1 MNASDR
7 SDTSLRAYLARR
19 PLLCCHILMLI
30 AAVLMLAVTTRHL
43 GLPVPRIHD
52 EFAYLLQA
60 ETFASG
66 RLTNPTPPHHAFIET
81 FHVIMEPTYTAK
93 YFPGQALPLA
103 LGFLLGLPIA
113 GIWLTGLALVPLGI
127 EIFRRFGNLF
137 CTCIVTLFV
146 YVQFFLL
153 MYFGH
158 TYWGGSFFMLCGG
171 LMLLA
176 VLLWRER
183 RHTAAGILFGIGAG
197 FCLLTRPYE
206 GFFWGAA
213 CLAYLA
219 ISSWMN
225 RRETVRPIARG
236 AGASALIALGFFAV
250 FAAGLLLYNRA
261 VTENC
266 FSLPYTTYGEEYWP
280 SHRDFIWQ
288 DPPIKTVD
296 KPQRFNDFNSTYLHF
311 NRMTTLEFIGN
322 GLFHCSRMIRWI
334 LPYGTWVLFLP
345 FVAVRAYRGDYRG
358 LRLLVFIGILPLPC
372 ILTSNN
378 YFMHY
383 YAPWV
388 WIGGIFCALLL
399 SWCLGIETR
408 KRYGWGFVK
417 RAVPVILLL
426 AAAAHAASGMS
437 RNDPRVHGRWFDA
450 LPVLREKIQND
461 LADRYRKTGRRQLVF
476 VDYAGGYRSDF
487 EFVYNGPAPWASPVT
502 WARNRGP
509 EKNRALIDDLVD
521 HRAWLLDVGKEIR
534 LLPYGEENAQP

>member
-1 MNASDR
+1 MNRPDR
-7 SDTSLRAYLARR
+7 TDTSLPAYLAQR
-19 PLLCCHILMLI
+19 PLLCCHVLMLI
-30 AAVLMLAVTTRHL
+30 AAVIMLAVVVRHV
-43 GLPVPRIHD
+43 GLPVPRVHD

-66 RLTNPTPPHHAFIET
+66 RLTNPTPPHHAFLET

-103 LGFLLGLPIA
+103 LGFLLGLPIV
-113 GIWLTGLALVPLGI
+113 GVWLTGLGLVPLGI

-137 CTCIVTLFV
+137 CACLVTLFV

-176 VLLWRER
+176 ALLWRER
-183 RHTAAGILFGIGAG
+183 RHTAAGILFGVGAG

-213 CLAYLA
+213 CLAYPA
-219 ISSWMN
+219 ISSWLN
-225 RRETVRPIARG
+225 RQKTERPIARG
-236 AGASALIALGFFAV
+236 AGRSALVALAILAV

-261 VTENC
+261 VTGSC
-266 FSLPYTTYGEEYWP
+266 FSLPYTAYGEEYWP

-288 DPPIKTVD
+288 DPPITTVD

-311 NRMTTLEFIGN
+311 NRMSTGEFIGN
-322 GLFHCSRMIRWI
+322 GLFHCFRMIRWI
-334 LPYGTWVLFLP
+334 LPYCTWVLVLP
-345 FVAVRAYRGDYRG
+345 FVVYRAFRRDVRG
-358 LRLLVFIGILPLPC
+358 LSLLLFIVILPLPC
-372 ILTSNN
+372 MLTSNN

-388 WIGGIFCALLL
+388 WIGGVFYALLL

-408 KRYGWGFVK
+408 QQYGWGFVK

-426 AAAAHAASGMS
+426 AVTTHAAAAMS
-437 RNDPRVHGRWFDA
+437 RDDPRVHGRWFEPLSA
-450 LPVLREKIQND
+450 LREKIDQD
-461 LADRYRKTGRRQLVF
+461 LADRYRETGRRQLVF
-476 VDYAGGYRSDF
+476 VRYGDGYRADF
-487 EFVYNGPAPWASPVT
+487 EFVYNGPAPWAAPVT
-502 WARNRGP
+502 WARDRGA
-509 EKNRALIDDLVD
+509 EKNRELLDELAD
-521 HRAWLLDVGKEIR
+521 HRAWLLDVGREIR
-534 LLPYGEENAQP
+534 LLPYGDETAPE